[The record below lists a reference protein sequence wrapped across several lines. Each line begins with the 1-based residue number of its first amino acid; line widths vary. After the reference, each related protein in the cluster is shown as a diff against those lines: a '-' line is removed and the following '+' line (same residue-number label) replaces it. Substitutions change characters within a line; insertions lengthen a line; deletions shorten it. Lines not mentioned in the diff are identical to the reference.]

1 MLFKRFSLR
10 HSLGEFPEPKCFS
23 LAKARRALRGVVG
36 FAAVFAGFLHGVCPL
51 LWVYDQVVEGLATI
65 GLIVAYCELSIF
77 SQENVGVQGVKHSA
91 GVLHEDY

>member
-1 MLFKRFSLR
+1 MVFIAGVYVALLGAIFICFLF
-10 HSLGEFPEPKCFS
+10 
-23 LAKARRALRGVVG
+23 GVVG

-51 LWVYDQVVEGLATI
+51 LWVYDQVVEGLATV